1 MPNDRLRDG
10 LLKAGLTP
18 VALAEHL
25 GVDPKTVERWITQDR
40 VPYPKH
46 RNAVGALLKES
57 EAYLWPNAL
66 SPERAVKVAQSEV
79 VQVYPRRAAVPPD
92 LWQRLLDKAEKQI
105 GILVYGGLFLPE
117 QNPRWVKTLRTKAE
131 AGARVEILL
140 GDPDSP
146 HVAERGADEG
156 IGDAMANK
164 IRNVL
169 TYYEELRPRKHPKK
183 VKDSGA
189 AVYFHDTTLYNS
201 IYRFDDEM
209 LVNTHLYG
217 CPAAYA
223 PIMHLRRLAGGD
235 LFDTYVA
242 SFNKVLG
249 RAEAV
254 WPDD

>member
-1 MPNDRLRDG
+1 
-10 LLKAGLTP
+10 
-18 VALAEHL
+18 V
-25 GVDPKTVERWITQDR
+25 
-40 VPYPKH
+40 
-46 RNAVGALLKES
+46 LKES
-57 EAYLWPNAL
+57 ESYLWPNAL
-66 SPERAVKVAQSEV
+66 SPERAVKLAQSEV
-79 VQVYPRRAAVPPD
+79 VQIYPRRAAVPPD

-105 GILVYGGLFLPE
+105 GILVYGGLFVIE

-140 GDPDSP
+140 GKPESP

-156 IGDAMANK
+156 IGDAMGSK
-164 IRNVL
+164 IWNVL
-169 TYYEELRPRKHPKK
+169 TYYDELRPKTHPKK

-189 AVYFHDTTLYNS
+189 GVYFHATTLYNS

-209 LVNTHLYG
+209 LVNTHLFG
-217 CPAAYA
+217 TPAAYA
-223 PIMHLRRLAGGD
+223 PVVHLRRLTGGD

-254 WPDD
+254 WPED